1 MTLQITINNLTTA
14 MSNYK
19 IFNSRGKEIHTD
31 VGLHPGEILQD
42 ELEARDIRKSLF
54 AEQLGV
60 KPGHLSELLHGRR
73 HISAATALKLEKLL
87 GIPAEYWLRVQI
99 YYDLFMERNKE
110 REVA

>member
-1 MTLQITINNLTTA
+1 

-19 IFNSRGKEIHTD
+19 IFNTQDKGVHTD

-60 KPGHLSELLHGRR
+60 KP
-73 HISAATALKLEKLL
+73 
-87 GIPAEYWLRVQI
+87 VQ
-99 YYDLFMERNKE
+99 
-110 REVA
+110 V